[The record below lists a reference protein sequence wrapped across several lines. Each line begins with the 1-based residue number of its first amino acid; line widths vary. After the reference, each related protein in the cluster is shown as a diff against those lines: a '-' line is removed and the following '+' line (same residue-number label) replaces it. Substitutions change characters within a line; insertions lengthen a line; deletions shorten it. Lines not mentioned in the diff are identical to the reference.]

1 MAEFG
6 WAYVPSNIISGSGG
20 HGTSCSGSLQWSTGG
35 TTLSG
40 SRNLIWDHCNSELFL
55 TGAMF
60 VSGTIN
66 ADIINV
72 NHHNKTITNISAT
85 GSTEFGDT
93 TDDTHIFVGKV
104 AIASSVSTQP
114 TTKLDIRVA
123 DTENIKGINID
134 FDETGGY
141 NALYIDSESTSH
153 PAVYILGYRPLY
165 CSQDITNGYAAKF
178 TRNIA
183 EAGAAPLTFIHD
195 DHTSNTQPAL
205 AVRQDGTGKILDL
218 LDGTTSVFQLFDGG
232 NINLS
237 GTTFVASSQ
246 KIQFGNTGEY
256 IGGDGTDLDIVS
268 SRKLKLDF
276 GAGQGGDVSFSRG
289 GTNVLV
295 LTASIGGDAI
305 LSSSVTNKDIIFHAN
320 TSTEIARFDTSAN
333 SLLMAGTKKIEFG
346 GSGTY
351 IHSDG
356 ADLKH
361 FNGADINLVSGV
373 DILLDAGGDIILDA
387 DGADITFKDGGT
399 QYAKFSSVS
408 GHELTGSLYV
418 SGSGITLTA
427 GQDTGAVLTLV
438 ADNGEEAVD
447 VTSFVVADGG
457 NLTIDCGADI
467 TLDAAG
473 DIILDADGADVLFK
487 DGGVLIGALKNS
499 SNALEISGS
508 GVAAGSGD
516 IILTSGMTADI
527 TLDAAND
534 IILSADGGNVTMD
547 DGTLT
552 IFDFDVDNTRFTI
565 HDDQDTGDKVVMTMA
580 QHGAFSIIT
589 TDDDAAA
596 ANIQITA
603 DGTFE
608 VDATTITLDS
618 AGDIILDAQGNDLL
632 FKDGGVLIG
641 AIKNNSAALELS
653 GSSPNSEGTRADIII
668 TSGMAADITL
678 DSANDIILSAD
689 GGNIT
694 MDDGTLTI
702 FDFDVDNTTLTIHD
716 DQDTGDKVV
725 MTMAQH
731 GAFTIETTDD
741 DAAAANIQITAD
753 GTFEVD
759 ATTITL
765 DSAGDIVLD
774 ADGADILF
782 KDGGVLIGAFKNNS
796 SALEISGSGVAA
808 GSGDIILTSGMT
820 ADITLDAAND
830 IILDADGADIIFKDG
845 GTAIATFTNSSSDFL
860 IKQNVNAKDIIFQQ
874 DDGTETL
881 RLTNAGSAKFVAS
894 VSMKEQSAAV
904 SDTAAYGQL
913 WVRDAAPNQLY
924 FTTDAG
930 DDIQLTSGTVLSVT
944 ASVALDDLS
953 DASFSS
959 GDLTITALDKLTT
972 SAAAHDTAGT
982 AVVIQA
988 GTTTAGTTNNIAGGS
1003 LTLAGG
1009 QGKGSGA
1016 GGDIVF
1022 QTANEGGSG
1031 SSLNALATALTI
1043 SDDLS
1048 STFVGVVDITN
1059 TTDASDNSGDTGALR
1074 VEGGVSIAKK
1084 LYVGTACDIAGTL
1097 TVAQYVG
1104 HTGDANTRLNFTPD
1118 ALYIEAGGLEMM
1130 HFVEAAQDAVT
1141 INDGGGDV
1149 DFRVETSGESH
1160 MLFVE
1165 GSSNRISIGD
1175 STDAV
1180 AATLE
1185 VTNANDGGVPLLQ
1198 LNSNDTDQIAVD
1210 INAANIDANV
1220 LDITAAAVTT
1230 GYIVNITSS
1239 ALTTGQMLRLES
1251 TSPSTDN
1258 RALAV
1263 IVNENAEATG
1273 CISLAVR
1280 NDAAMASGRPTVLFQ
1295 DTAANTEAI
1304 LELRNSNV
1312 ATDKPAILKFNRSDA
1327 TAEADDMSLGQID
1340 FYGVDAG
1347 DNSTQYAK
1355 ILARASDV
1363 TANDEAGELKF
1374 YVMCHTGSTV
1384 GDHNTTLTEA
1394 LHIGGNDAAAG
1405 TSTTVQ
1411 VNQSNADIDF
1421 MVRGTNIN
1429 GLLRTD
1435 AANDRVGVG
1444 TSSPGALLEIEQGSA
1459 GGDTAFLIDNDD
1471 TDQIAMSIEAANI
1484 DADVIDIVADAV
1496 TTARAIDIQCDGL
1509 TTGNMIGLDSNS
1521 AEADTRN
1528 LMFIVNNHAS
1538 ATGATNLYM
1547 RNDAG
1552 VGIMTAEGKSGAAMT
1567 LTIKEVAITISTS
1580 GTTTTSSNFFPALA
1594 MPLALSIRVTTAIS
1608 AGHHI
1613 TKIGT
1618 DTIDDL
1624 FAGGDASGGAL
1635 NNGVLDELNDL
1646 LSMAITSAGPYS
1658 AAGGATAGIN
1668 AAQDLVIETAGT
1680 ATQGVVRAVLY
1691 YWDITPPTS

>member
-1 MAEFG
+1 
-6 WAYVPSNIISGSGG
+6 
-20 HGTSCSGSLQWSTGG
+20 
-35 TTLSG
+35 
-40 SRNLIWDHCNSELFL
+40 
-55 TGAMF
+55 
-60 VSGTIN
+60 
-66 ADIINV
+66 
-72 NHHNKTITNISAT
+72 
-85 GSTEFGDT
+85 
-93 TDDTHIFVGKV
+93 
-104 AIASSVSTQP
+104 
-114 TTKLDIRVA
+114 
-123 DTENIKGINID
+123 
-134 FDETGGY
+134 
-141 NALYIDSESTSH
+141 
-153 PAVYILGYRPLY
+153 
-165 CSQDITNGYAAKF
+165 
-178 TRNIA
+178 
-183 EAGAAPLTFIHD
+183 
-195 DHTSNTQPAL
+195 
-205 AVRQDGTGKILDL
+205 
-218 LDGTTSVFQLFDGG
+218 
-232 NINLS
+232 
-237 GTTFVASSQ
+237 
-246 KIQFGNTGEY
+246 
-256 IGGDGTDLDIVS
+256 
-268 SRKLKLDF
+268 
-276 GAGQGGDVSFSRG
+276 
-289 GTNVLV
+289 
-295 LTASIGGDAI
+295 
-305 LSSSVTNKDIIFHAN
+305 
-320 TSTEIARFDTSAN
+320 
-333 SLLMAGTKKIEFG
+333 
-346 GSGTY
+346 
-351 IHSDG
+351 
-356 ADLKH
+356 
-361 FNGADINLVSGV
+361 
-373 DILLDAGGDIILDA
+373 
-387 DGADITFKDGGT
+387 
-399 QYAKFSSVS
+399 
-408 GHELTGSLYV
+408 
-418 SGSGITLTA
+418 
-427 GQDTGAVLTLV
+427 
-438 ADNGEEAVD
+438 
-447 VTSFVVADGG
+447 
-457 NLTIDCGADI
+457 
-467 TLDAAG
+467 
-473 DIILDADGADVLFK
+473 
-487 DGGVLIGALKNS
+487 
-499 SNALEISGS
+499 
-508 GVAAGSGD
+508 
-516 IILTSGMTADI
+516 MTADI

-534 IILSADGGNVTMD
+534 II
-547 DGTLT
+547 
-552 IFDFDVDNTRFTI
+552 
-565 HDDQDTGDKVVMTMA
+565 
-580 QHGAFSIIT
+580 
-589 TDDDAAA
+589 
-596 ANIQITA
+596 
-603 DGTFE
+603 
-608 VDATTITLDS
+608 
-618 AGDIILDAQGNDLL
+618 
-632 FKDGGVLIG
+632 
-641 AIKNNSAALELS
+641 
-653 GSSPNSEGTRADIII
+653 
-668 TSGMAADITL
+668 
-678 DSANDIILSAD
+678 
-689 GGNIT
+689 
-694 MDDGTLTI
+694 
-702 FDFDVDNTTLTIHD
+702 
-716 DQDTGDKVV
+716 
-725 MTMAQH
+725 
-731 GAFTIETTDD
+731 
-741 DAAAANIQITAD
+741 
-753 GTFEVD
+753 
-759 ATTITL
+759 
-765 DSAGDIVLD
+765 LD

-924 FTTDAG
+924 FTNDAG
-930 DDIQLTSGTVLSVT
+930 NDIQLTSGTVLAVT
-944 ASVALDDLS
+944 ASVALDGLT

-1048 STFVGVVDITN
+1048 STFVGIVDITN

-1130 HFVEAAQDAVT
+1130 HFVEASQDAVT

-1185 VTNANDGGVPLLQ
+1185 VTNANDGGAPLLQ

-1251 TSPSTDN
+1251 NSSATDN

-1347 DNSTQYAK
+1347 NAATQYAS
-1355 ILARASDV
+1355 ISAFATDV
-1363 TANDEAGELKF
+1363 TDGDESGELRF
-1374 YVMCHTGSTV
+1374 NVF
-1384 GDHNTTLTEA
+1384 A
-1394 LHIGGNDAAAG
+1394 GGTAG
-1405 TSTTVQ
+1405 TAGLITAFKVGREDVAGGDAPMAIFLNPGSIDLDVAMHGDN
-1411 VNQSNADIDF
+1411 VSNMF
-1421 MVRGTNIN
+1421 R
-1429 GLLRTD
+1429 LD
-1435 AANDRVGVG
+1435 AANDRIGIGV
-1444 TSSPGALLEIEQGSA
+1444 SAPGAMFEIQQGSA
-1459 GGDTAFLIDNDD
+1459 GGDIAFLIDNDD
-1471 TDQIAMSIEAANI
+1471 TDKVAMSIEAANI

-1509 TTGNMIGLDSNS
+1509 TTGAMIGLDSNS
-1521 AEADTRN
+1521 AETDTRN

-1552 VGIMTAEGKSGAAMT
+1552 VGIMKAEGKSGAAMT
-1567 LTIKEVAITISTS
+1567 LTIKEVSITISTS
-1580 GTTTTSSNFFPALA
+1580 GTTTTSSNFFPALGV
-1594 MPLALSIRVTTAIS
+1594 PLALSIRVTTAIS

-1613 TKIGT
+1613 TKIGAGT
-1618 DTIDDL
+1618 VDDM
-1624 FAGGDASGGAL
+1624 FAGGAPDGGVL

-1646 LSMAITSAGPYS
+1646 LTMAIAPFDGPFSSAG
-1658 AAGGATAGIN
+1658 AANAGIN
-1668 AAQDLVIETAGT
+1668 AAQDLLIETAGT

-1691 YWDITPPTS
+1691 YWAITPPTS